1 MAHRRC
7 LNCDTA
13 FADNARFCAQ
23 CGQRADTARL
33 HLGDLLRELL
43 QRFVDVERGPLTF
56 ARALLTRPGAVAR
69 EYVEGRRRRHYG
81 PFATLAVVVG
91 VTALAVN
98 LSGFQL
104 LAQDGLPAE
113 PAGLMQRH
121 FNLLL
126 LAQLPLLGGV
136 CALVFRSARLT
147 WAEHMALCAYTLS
160 VRAVAIALVSPL
172 AVVAARSAPT
182 AAETAVSWLLWYLY
196 FGWAASQ
203 FYAGPR
209 WRSAALGIVAAALG
223 HAAIMLLVGAASRA
237 YLWVAGGG

>member
-1 MAHRRC
+1 MAELRC

-13 FADNARFCAQ
+13 LSVGARFCAR

-33 HLGDLLRELL
+33 RLGDMLRELL
-43 QRFVDVERGPLTF
+43 ARFADVERGPMMF
-56 ARALLTRPGAVAR
+56 ARALLTRPGTVAR
-69 EYVEGRRRRHYG
+69 EYVLGRRRRHYG

-91 VTALAVN
+91 VTALALN

-104 LAQDGLPAE
+104 LAQDGLPAG
-113 PAGLMQRH
+113 PTDLMQRH

-126 LAQLPLLGGV
+126 LAQLPLIGAA

-160 VRAVAIALVSPL
+160 VRAVAIALIAPL
-172 AVVAARSAPT
+172 AVVTSRSAPT
-182 AAETAVSWLLWYLY
+182 ATETTVSWLLWYLY

-203 FYAGPR
+203 FYVGPR
-209 WRSAALGIVAAALG
+209 WPNAARGVVAAALG
-223 HAAIMLLVGAASRA
+223 HAAIMLLLGAASRVV
-237 YLWVAGGG
+237 LRVTGGV